1 MKERKI
7 ILLLEQR
14 YSLFHADLILAAIN
28 DDSISDWDFI
38 DGIQDIRER
47 EAYDD
52 DEHVPVQFKHLVN
65 D

>member
-14 YSLFHADLILAAIN
+14 YSLFHADLILAAMN
-28 DDSISDWDFI
+28 DDSISAWDFI

-52 DEHVPVQFKHLVN
+52 DEYVPVQFKHLVN

>member
-1 MKERKI
+1 MKEKKI

-14 YSLFHADLILAAIN
+14 YSLFHADLILAAMN
-28 DDSISDWDFI
+28 DDSISDWDFL

-52 DEHVPVQFKHLVN
+52 DEYIPI
-65 D
+65 